1 MLIYY
6 ARDVIACFVA
16 VAFYCIVMSLPKRAI
31 ALSALCAS
39 VTYLIFRMIFL
50 MAGAEFLGY
59 FAASLFAALVS
70 ELLARICKMPAI
82 VFIFPAIIPLVPGI
96 GLYRSML
103 CLVRNDMS
111 GFASAGTKTLMISG
125 IIAVTV
131 AVVNAIFRNIMRK
144 KPACPCEDKK

>member
-6 ARDVIACFVA
+6 LRDIVACFFA
-16 VAFYCIVMSLPKRAI
+16 AAFYCIIMSLPKRAI
-31 ALSALCAS
+31 AISASCAS
-39 VTYLIFRMIFL
+39 ITYLIYRVIFL
-50 MAGAEFLGY
+50 VMSEELIGY
-59 FAASLFAALVS
+59 LVASLVGAVIS
-70 ELLARICKMPAI
+70 ELLARICKMPAT

-103 CLVRNDMS
+103 CMIRSDMS

-131 AVVNAIFRNIMRK
+131 AVVNAAFRNIFK
-144 KPACPCEDKK
+144 KKSACSCEDK